1 MDPVTASDDVIDL
14 IAYIELH
21 RQEMGKES
29 DLAAACNEA
38 LRKLH
43 ELLEREREALQ
54 SHGTGTRH
62 SANIETVMLEIA
74 RVKKLAGDTSRPAN
88 SRNPRPR
95 RHQVTLQSGARNFPR
110 NKGRRTMGR
119 GER

>member
-1 MDPVTASDDVIDL
+1 MKPVTG
-14 IAYIELH
+14 
-21 RQEMGKES
+21 MGKES
-29 DLAAACNEA
+29 DPAAACNDA

-54 SHGTGTRH
+54 SHGPGTRH

-74 RVKKLAGDTSRPAN
+74 KLKKLAGDASQPAS
-88 SRNPRPR
+88 SRNPRPGH
-95 RHQVTLQSGARNFPR
+95 HQLSLQSAARSFPR